1 MAKDLVSSLGN
12 AELNALMAV
21 QLKKLNDVNTRLNKL
36 FQENNCTDFN
46 GAFQSN
52 LSAEFMTKR
61 NQALDEM
68 AAILDVMEKLRA
80 AQQALVKSRKESYES
95 QN

>member
-21 QLKKLNDVNTRLNKL
+21 QLKKMNDVNARLNKL

-46 GAFQSN
+46 GAFQAQP
-52 LSAEFMTKR
+52 SAEFMTKR

-68 AAILDVMEKLRA
+68 ASILDVMEKLRA
-80 AQQALVKSRKESYES
+80 AQQALMKSRKESHES
-95 QN
+95 EN

>member
-21 QLKKLNDVNTRLNKL
+21 QLKKLNEFNGQLNKL

-46 GAFQSN
+46 SAYQSADQN
-52 LSAEFMTKR
+52 PEFIDKR
-61 NQALDEM
+61 NRLLDE
-68 AAILDVMEKLRA
+68 ISGVLEVMDKLRS
-80 AQQALVKSRKESYES
+80 AQQALAKNRGKE
-95 QN
+95 

>member
-1 MAKDLVSSLGN
+1 MAKDLVSSLGI

-21 QLKKLNDVNTRLNKL
+21 QLTKMNEVNARLNRL

-46 GAFQSN
+46 GAFK
-52 LSAEFMTKR
+52 AETPAAFLEKR

-68 AAILDVMEKLRA
+68 AAILDVMDKLRT
-80 AQQALVKSRKESYES
+80 AQQALMKSRKESHES
-95 QN
+95 